1 MVHPHTVHL
10 PLGALLSPCAVCVW
24 RRFDLDDQFASE
36 KVRLAHLTNKCN
48 DDDLE
53 YFIKE
58 AGDLLGVSQQLPPEV
73 RDARYVLCHVMK
85 QIVAWKKLNSEPAA
99 LANFKALNRMP

>member
-1 MVHPHTVHL
+1 M
-10 PLGALLSPCAVCVW
+10 
-24 RRFDLDDQFASE
+24 FDLDEHFASE
-36 KVRLAHLTNKCN
+36 CRSYLANKCN

-53 YFIKE
+53 HFIKE

-85 QIVAWKKLNSEPAA
+85 QIVAWKKLNSSPQPQELQGPEPHAVV
-99 LANFKALNRMP
+99 

>member
-1 MVHPHTVHL
+1 MFP
-10 PLGALLSPCAVCVW
+10 PRKREPPNPALDL
-24 RRFDLDDQFASE
+24 FDLDEHFASE
-36 KVRLAHLTNKCN
+36 RVSLAHLANKCN

>member
-1 MVHPHTVHL
+1 M
-10 PLGALLSPCAVCVW
+10 
-24 RRFDLDDQFASE
+24 FASE

-58 AGDLLGVSQQLPPEV
+58 AGDLLGVNQQLPPQH
-73 RDARYVLCHVMK
+73 RDARHTLGHVFK
-85 QIVAWKKLNSEPAA
+85 QIAAWKKLNTEPDAIAA
-99 LANFKALNRMP
+99 FKKLNNMP